1 MQQITTKDG
10 ITISG
15 IPDDM
20 ATNDQRLKDMVAKL
34 RATGVKSANFGE
46 ASEPSPS
53 EMGNANAP
61 IVEGQDPTK
70 DMTYLQKE
78 ADAMKDPKVWQ
89 RNIGTAARGVAGGLA
104 APIAM
109 VGDPLVMLLNKLL
122 PENMKQLPITQGV
135 QQLLTMAGVPEAE
148 TEAEKIMQ
156 AGVSGLAGGGGSV
169 LAGKAM
175 SAAPGVVG
183 AIGQSLQAGPM
194 AQMVGGATGEAASET
209 ARQAGASP
217 LAQMGIGMGAGIA
230 GGGITALKGNPV
242 TPGVVSDAQDTG
254 IRVLTSDAL
263 PPETFAAKWLQ
274 ATGEK
279 IPITGTGGARRAQQ
293 SERVAA
299 VDDIVRQYG
308 ADDLTRNATD
318 VTRDLLDKRKTDLS
332 KWSGEKKEVI
342 ERLSKDTA
350 TVPLTRTNEK
360 IDDSIN
366 YLVSLKSAQNQP
378 VIDLLSD
385 WKQALQNQSLDNVE
399 TLRKQ
404 IGEAFSAPDMASVK
418 TTGNKILTDIYE
430 PLKEDMGDYIKQAGS
445 DADFTKWQV
454 ANKELSKMMG
464 ELDLPVLKSVLERGE
479 ASPEDVGKML
489 FSSKRSDVA
498 ALYRNLSEDGRA
510 AARSAVIA
518 KAAYKAGDKLDPDK
532 FALEIGKL
540 GNQVGVLFSG
550 DDMKQLKGLVNVI
563 NMTKRAGQ
571 AAVAPPTGVQT
582 AIPIGAMGLGALG
595 QSMSPGLPGVLEAS
609 GIAAGIGLVPRIYE
623 SKPVR
628 NILINLSQLK
638 NDTPE
643 AKAMLA
649 TLVNTIQAQEQKSQG
664 ETEPVKKEKT
674 QYYMP
679 N

>member
-1 MQQITTKDG
+1 
-10 ITISG
+10 
-15 IPDDM
+15 
-20 ATNDQRLKDMVAKL
+20 
-34 RATGVKSANFGE
+34 
-46 ASEPSPS
+46 
-53 EMGNANAP
+53 
-61 IVEGQDPTK
+61 
-70 DMTYLQKE
+70 
-78 ADAMKDPKVWQ
+78 
-89 RNIGTAARGVAGGLA
+89 
-104 APIAM
+104 
-109 VGDPLVMLLNKLL
+109 
-122 PENMKQLPITQGV
+122 
-135 QQLLTMAGVPEAE
+135 
-148 TEAEKIMQ
+148 
-156 AGVSGLAGGGGSV
+156 
-169 LAGKAM
+169 
-175 SAAPGVVG
+175 
-183 AIGQSLQAGPM
+183 
-194 AQMVGGATGEAASET
+194 
-209 ARQAGASP
+209 
-217 LAQMGIGMGAGIA
+217 
-230 GGGITALKGNPV
+230 
-242 TPGVVSDAQDTG
+242 
-254 IRVLTSDAL
+254 
-263 PPETFAAKWLQ
+263 
-274 ATGEK
+274 
-279 IPITGTGGARRAQQ
+279 
-293 SERVAA
+293 
-299 VDDIVRQYG
+299 
-308 ADDLTRNATD
+308 
-318 VTRDLLDKRKTDLS
+318 
-332 KWSGEKKEVI
+332 
-342 ERLSKDTA
+342 
-350 TVPLTRTNEK
+350 
-360 IDDSIN
+360 
-366 YLVSLKSAQNQP
+366 
-378 VIDLLSD
+378 
-385 WKQALQNQSLDNVE
+385 
-399 TLRKQ
+399 
-404 IGEAFSAPDMASVK
+404 
-418 TTGNKILTDIYE
+418 
-430 PLKEDMGDYIKQAGS
+430 MGDYIRQAGS

-454 ANKELSKMMG
+454 ANKELSKMMS

-498 ALYRNLSEDGRA
+498 ALYRNLSEEGRA